1 MLDPNAISI
10 GRVKKKR
17 RGCQNEGQGNKHQKR
32 ISQDAGCLFFIFL
45 SEPDAEQRCAADPDE
60 GGERADHGE
69 NGTADADTRERQI
82 TDRGNVADV
91 HTVYN
96 AVQNTH
102 ELCQHARKSN
112 TGNQFSDRVGS
123 EMVYSF
129 HRKIPCRFL
138 GLGTDSKK
146 HARNKIRKTL
156 FRTCRFWSVL
166 IDQLTEKLFS
176 KSGQIYFEIVRSLS
190 VYGVVSGSLLCVQVD
205 FDLAF

>member
-1 MLDPNAISI
+1 MSSKINLQP
-10 GRVKKKR
+10 
-17 RGCQNEGQGNKHQKR
+17 CE
-32 ISQDAGCLFFIFL
+32 
-45 SEPDAEQRCAADPDE
+45 
-60 GGERADHGE
+60 
-69 NGTADADTRERQI
+69 
-82 TDRGNVADV
+82 
-91 HTVYN
+91 Y
-96 AVQNTH
+96 
-102 ELCQHARKSN
+102 ARKSSIFQDNQLILFKN
-112 TGNQFSDRVGS
+112 TL
-123 EMVYSF
+123 SF
-129 HRKIPCRFL
+129 F

>member
-1 MLDPNAISI
+1 MP
-10 GRVKKKR
+10 
-17 RGCQNEGQGNKHQKR
+17 
-32 ISQDAGCLFFIFL
+32 LFHFL

-112 TGNQFSDRVGS
+112 TGTSFPIGS
-123 EMVYSF
+123 VPRWF
-129 HRKIPCRFL
+129 TVFI
-138 GLGTDSKK
+138 
-146 HARNKIRKTL
+146 
-156 FRTCRFWSVL
+156 
-166 IDQLTEKLFS
+166 EKYL
-176 KSGQIYFEIVRSLS
+176 
-190 VYGVVSGSLLCVQVD
+190 VV
-205 FDLAF
+205 F

>member
-1 MLDPNAISI
+1 MLAPNAISI
-10 GRVKKKR
+10 RAGKKKR
-17 RGCQNEGQGNKHQKR
+17 SGCQNEGQGNKHQKR

-69 NGTADADTRERQI
+69 NGTADADTSERQI

-112 TGNQFSDRVGS
+112 TGNQLSDRVGS

-138 GLGTDSKK
+138 VWEQTAK
-146 HARNKIRKTL
+146 NMPET
-156 FRTCRFWSVL
+156 
-166 IDQLTEKLFS
+166 
-176 KSGQIYFEIVRSLS
+176 KSGR
-190 VYGVVSGSLLCVQVD
+190 LC
-205 FDLAF
+205 FGHAAFGLF

>member
-1 MLDPNAISI
+1 MLAPNAISI
-10 GRVKKKR
+10 GRVKKSAAAVR
-17 RGCQNEGQGNKHQKR
+17 TRDRETSIRNALAR
-32 ISQDAGCLFFIFL
+32 MRDASFSFF
-45 SEPDAEQRCAADPDE
+45 SPSRMPSSGAPPTPMRE
-60 GGERADHGE
+60 E
-69 NGTADADTRERQI
+69 NAPIMVRMGPQTADTRERQI

-129 HRKIPCRFL
+129 HRKIPCRFF
-138 GLGTDSKK
+138 GWEQTAKK